1 MLGEGVVSSSL
12 VITEVMV
19 IFYDETGE
27 VGVVFKPLH
36 VLTRERIPV
45 VLNFKDHF
53 QSLGR
58 PWLRQH
64 LKLGEFLLPYC

>member
-1 MLGEGVVSSSL
+1 MESPSL

-19 IFYDETGE
+19 IFYDGTREAG
-27 VGVVFKPLH
+27 VGFKPLH
-36 VLTRERIPV
+36 VLARERIAV
-45 VLNFKDHF
+45 VLSFKDHF

-58 PWLRQH
+58 PWLRQY